1 MKNKNTERIKEY
13 LIGMLETTPIEEI
26 TATEL
31 CQRAKVNRATFYYHF
46 NSVQD
51 VLTEIEAQVEREF
64 QHFLTGATVDSTG
77 APEKSFYVMFFEFVA
92 RNASI
97 CKMLISS
104 QYKSEFFNRAVEAG
118 RSKVVSVMSAIYPDC
133 PASKINYY
141 YIFVSNGFLGL
152 LSYWLNSGMN
162 ESINEIAEIGEQVS
176 YMGVK
181 YLTN

>member
-1 MKNKNTERIKEY
+1 MEKIKRCLTE
-13 LIGMLETTPIEEI
+13 LLETTPIEEI

-31 CQRAKVNRATFYYHF
+31 CKRSGVNRATFYYHF

-51 VLTEIEAQVEREF
+51 VLTEIETQVEREF
-64 QHFLTGATVDSTG
+64 QHFLAQSTVDSTG

-92 RNASI
+92 QNAGV
-97 CKMLISS
+97 CKKLISS
-104 QYKSEFFNRAVEAG
+104 QNKSEFFSRAIEAG
-118 RSKVVSVMSAIYPDC
+118 RSKVISVMSTIYPNC
-133 PASKINYY
+133 PAAKINYY

-152 LSYWLNSGMN
+152 LAYWLNSGMN

-181 YLTN
+181 YLV